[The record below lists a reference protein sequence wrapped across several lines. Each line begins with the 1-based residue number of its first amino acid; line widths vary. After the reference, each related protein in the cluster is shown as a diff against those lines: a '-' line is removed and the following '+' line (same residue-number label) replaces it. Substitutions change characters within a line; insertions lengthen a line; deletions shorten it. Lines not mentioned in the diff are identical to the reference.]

1 MNSKNILLVT
11 IFIINFQK
19 VEAQTTGENLDPNK
33 CIRSAGYVW
42 SDLKKD
48 CIRAFE
54 LPTQLIQKDNSYFAS
69 VLFSA
74 TADTVEVFSKEG
86 KFLLTR
92 KKKNYFIGTY
102 DEISFF
108 LEKIIQNGQWGKLNP
123 KRYYI
128 PKNRLMENSKHRW
141 I

>member
-1 MNSKNILLVT
+1 MNSKIILLIT

-19 VEAQTTGENLDPNK
+19 SEAQTTGEDLDPNK

-86 KFLLTR
+86 QFLLMR
-92 KKKNYFIGTY
+92 KKKNYFIGAN
-102 DEISFF
+102 DEILFF
-108 LEKIIQNGQWGKLNP
+108 LEKN
-123 KRYYI
+123 
-128 PKNRLMENSKHRW
+128 NSKW
-141 I
+141 VMGKIESEEILYTEK